1 MSRGPGEEFQPRLW
15 ATIIALAAIAIYL
28 VAFIYKN
35 SGQVTLHF
43 IFFSAHVGLIWLL
56 LERRVSLILAGPTSE
71 KPGVG
76 KTIRDPA
83 LIRNRFMKGL
93 GTGRGGPLDA

>member
-56 LERRVSLILAGPTSE
+56 LLGFVLGLAG
-71 KPGVG
+71 GV
-76 KTIRDPA
+76 
-83 LIRNRFMKGL
+83 LL
-93 GTGRGGPLDA
+93 SQLYGRRRRHSAG